1 MQRDLDL
8 EFSRFCE
15 VLSTREKRRAPG
27 IRRKLIRLKRLALKL
42 KRCLEAKSAAAE
54 IVATTR

>member
-1 MQRDLDL
+1 MQRDLEL

-15 VLSTREKRRAPG
+15 VLSTREKQRRPF
-27 IRRKLIRLKRLALKL
+27 IKRRLVRLKRLALKL